1 MIWGYPNFRKPPY
14 HINQVQYYTQH
25 SSKSESS
32 SQLLLVEIWSPHEI
46 RQGRSCLTSLAME
59 NHPVVPIYHH
69 LSMTIPIHIRRN
81 VILWICQYH
90 DAIWCH
96 VRSHRVHWFIVCSW
110 VTCRINQLTSMMR
123 KQSLDLES
131 GIIKYQLSCPL
142 QFSPS
147 NNWDS
152 LGLRLCLEKGYTVY
166 LKVYPTLLIYVHGE
180 TRLPS
185 FCSNARTNTSQ
196 QGLQVIV
203 EQPRNGWFRGP
214 QSGVFHQE
222 SHMVC
227 NLCSLVTCVAASN
240 S

>member
-1 MIWGYPNFRKPPY
+1 MRFAKVAAAWPAWQWKTTQWYPF
-14 HINQVQYYTQH
+14 IDD
-25 SSKSESS
+25 
-32 SQLLLVEIWSPHEI
+32 
-46 RQGRSCLTSLAME
+46 
-59 NHPVVPIYHH
+59 HPITHTYKCDFMDLPVP
-69 LSMTIPIHIRRN
+69 
-81 VILWICQYH
+81 
-90 DAIWCH
+90 WCH

-110 VTCRINQLTSMMR
+110 VTCRINQLTSMIS

-142 QFSPS
+142 RFSPS

-152 LGLRLCLEKGYTVY
+152 LGLRLCLEKEYTSRY
-166 LKVYPTLLIYVHGE
+166 YPTLLIYVDGE

-196 QGLQVIV
+196 QRLQVIV
-203 EQPRNGWFRGP
+203 EQPRNRWFRGP
-214 QSGVFHQE
+214 QSRVLHQE